1 MRNTESDKIEI
12 FLIRHGRTA
21 GNEARRYIGR
31 TDEPLSE
38 SGALAIAQRKYPG
51 ADRVFCSPMLRARQ
65 TAELIYPGAE
75 IEIVDGLQEM
85 DFGILE
91 NRTHDDLKD
100 NPEYCKWVDS
110 RGMSPMPGGE
120 PREVFDKRTRE
131 AFERVLNEVRADAA
145 ERAALIVHG
154 GTIMS
159 ILSSMLGGDYYSYQ
173 AENGGG
179 YRLVL
184 GADGRAASCEK
195 MDCEERQL

>member
-1 MRNTESDKIEI
+1 MRNTESDKIEL

-38 SGALAIAQRKYPG
+38 GGAFAIAQRKYPNAG
-51 ADRVFCSPMLRARQ
+51 RVFCSPMLRARQ
-65 TAELIYPGAE
+65 TAELIYPGLE

-110 RGMSPMPGGE
+110 RGMSPIPGGE
-120 PREVFDKRTRE
+120 TREAFDKRTRE
-131 AFERVLNEVRADAA
+131 AFDRLVNKMRADGTPG
-145 ERAALIVHG
+145 AALIVHG

-159 ILSSMLGGDYYSYQ
+159 LLSLVLGGDYYSYQ

-184 GADGRAASCEK
+184 DASGSAASCEK
-195 MDCEERQL
+195 MEYEERQL